1 MKNKIKIL
9 YLDILTD
16 NPEARKVMDEKI
28 YKGANYSEATRKAFS
43 LGPDEWVDCYV
54 PDGKFPENLYSFD
67 GVVIGGSTEDPI
79 NGREKSWMI
88 DSYVFIKKIAK
99 AGVPILGI
107 CGGLQFVVR
116 ALGKKLILNPKGREL
131 GTKEIKLTKDGAG
144 DLLFKALPKTNF
156 VQLSH
161 KVMAGDLKT
170 EWKLLATSKL
180 CNTQAIAIGDKI
192 RLTQFHPEMKAGELK
207 ALIKS
212 RKTAV
217 FGEGIVKNEKEFKAF
232 LSAIKSTAKVNKQI
246 LKNFL
251 NYFVLPYKMKRVDK

>member
-16 NPEARKVMDEKI
+16 NPETTKEINRDV
-28 YKGANYSEATRKAFS
+28 YKSSNYSEAMRRAFS
-43 LGPDEWVDCYV
+43 LSSDEWVDCYV
-54 PDGKFPENLYSFD
+54 PDGKFPEDFSSFD

-79 NGREKSWMI
+79 KGREKPWMV
-88 DSYVFIKKIAK
+88 DSHVFIKKIAK
-99 AGVPILGI
+99 AGIPILGI

-116 ALGKKLILNPKGREL
+116 AFGKKLILNPKGREL

-144 DLLFKALPKTNF
+144 DLLFKGLPKINF

-161 KVMAGDLKT
+161 KVMADDLKP

-192 RLTQFHPEMKAGELK
+192 RLTQFHPEMKADELK

-212 RKTAV
+212 RKSAM
-217 FGEGIVKNEKEFKAF
+217 FGEGIVKNEKEFRAF

-251 NYFVLPYKMKRVDK
+251 NYFVLPYSAKRVDK